1 MKPYTTGHDDSG
13 SRSEGPLSS
22 VDRPRLVVVDNLE
35 LSTRLDPYL
44 SLRALGTYSGCS
56 IRWLRDR
63 LVDASHSLPCY
74 RVEGKILV
82 RRSDF
87 DEWIAWYRNQGRSDV
102 ERLVAPVLRE
112 FRGR

>member
-1 MKPYTTGHDDSG
+1 MKQYTTGHDDSG
-13 SRSEGPLSS
+13 SRSEEHLSS
-22 VDRPRLVVVDNLE
+22 VDRPSLVVIDNLE

-44 SLRALGTYSGCS
+44 SLRALATYSGCS

-63 LVDASHSLPCY
+63 LVDSVHPLPCY
-74 RVEGKILV
+74 RVEGQILV

-87 DEWIAWYRNQGRSDV
+87 DEWMAWYRNQGRSDV

>member
-1 MKPYTTGHDDSG
+1 MKQHTTGHNDSG
-13 SRSEGPLSS
+13 NRSKGPLSS

-44 SLRALGTYSGCS
+44 SLRALATYSGCS

-63 LVDASHSLPCY
+63 LVDSVHPLPCY

-87 DEWIAWYRNQGRSDV
+87 DEWMAWYRNQGRSDV
-102 ERLVAPVLRE
+102 ERLVAPLLRE